1 MMDFLDKHLVPEWRE
16 SWRWFS
22 VQATAVGGTA
32 AATVAAYP
40 DLLIT
45 LAAMLGGT
53 PRLQAAV
60 VALVILVIAL
70 RLWRQTDEDQ

>member
-1 MMDFLDKHLVPEWRE
+1 MNWLDKYLVSDWRD

-22 VQATAVGGTA
+22 VQAAAVGGTA

-53 PRLQAAV
+53 PQLQAV
-60 VALVILVIAL
+60 VIALVMVIIAL
-70 RLWRQTDEDQ
+70 RLWNQEDAD

>member
-1 MMDFLDKHLVPEWRE
+1 MIDFLDKHLVEGWRD

-22 VQATAVGGTA
+22 VQAAAVGGTA

-53 PRLQAAV
+53 PQLQAV
-60 VALVILVIAL
+60 VIALVMVVVAL
-70 RLWRQTDEDQ
+70 RLWNQEDAD